1 MSARLYLLAAALLF
15 STGGAAIKATT
26 LSSWQV
32 ASLRSL
38 LAGVVLLVLLPES
51 RRGWSWRVGMAGVAY
66 AVTLVSFAV
75 ATKLTTGANAIYLQ
89 STGPLY
95 LLVIGPVFLRER
107 LRRTD
112 LWLGAAVAVG
122 MLLFYLDPAG
132 ATATAP
138 DPVRGNWYGALSG
151 LGWGVTVACLR
162 VAAREGGGS
171 SLAPVAVGNLL
182 AFVAALP
189 MAWPLETPGPVDWV
203 ALGYLGVVQIG
214 LAYWCLTRGLR
225 QVPAFAASA
234 LLLLEPAL
242 NPVWTWLLH
251 GETPSGYA
259 LAGGGVILAA
269 TLGSAWVQRDQR

>member
-1 MSARLYLLAAALLF
+1 
-15 STGGAAIKATT
+15 
-26 LSSWQV
+26 
-32 ASLRSL
+32 
-38 LAGVVLLVLLPES
+38 
-51 RRGWSWRVGMAGVAY
+51 
-66 AVTLVSFAV
+66 
-75 ATKLTTGANAIYLQ
+75 
-89 STGPLY
+89 LY

-112 LWLGAAVAVG
+112 LWLGVAVAVG
-122 MLLFYLDPAG
+122 MLFFYLDPAG

-138 DPVRGNWYGALSG
+138 DPVRGNWYGAVSG
-151 LGWGVTVACLR
+151 VGWGVTVACLR

-189 MAWPLETPGPVDWV
+189 MAWPLETPGPVDWA

-234 LLLLEPAL
+234 LLLVEPAL

-251 GETPSGYA
+251 GEAPSGYA
-259 LAGGGVILAA
+259 VAGGGIILAA
-269 TLGSAWVQRDQR
+269 TLGSAWVQRDQS

>member
-26 LSSWQV
+26 LSSWEV

-38 LAGVVLLVLLPES
+38 LAGIVLVALLPES
-51 RRGWSWRVGMAGVAY
+51 RKGWNWRVGMAGVAY

-122 MLLFYLDPAG
+122 MLFFYLDPAG

-138 DPVRGNWYGALSG
+138 EPVRGNWYGAISG
-151 LGWGVTVACLR
+151 LGWAVTVACLR
-162 VAAREGGGS
+162 VAARDGGS
-171 SLAPVAVGNLL
+171 ALAAVAVGNFL
-182 AFVAALP
+182 AFAAALP
-189 MAWPLETPGPVDWV
+189 MAWPLAMPGTVDWV
-203 ALGYLGVVQIG
+203 ALGYLGLIQIG

-225 QVPAFAASA
+225 HVPAFAASA

-251 GETPSGYA
+251 GEAPSTFA
-259 LAGGGVILAA
+259 LAGGGIILSA
-269 TLGSAWVQRDQR
+269 TLGSGWAQRE

>member
-38 LAGVVLLVLLPES
+38 LAGIVLLVLLPES
-51 RRGWSWRVGMAGVAY
+51 RKGWNWRVGMAGVAY

-95 LLVIGPVFLRER
+95 LLVIGPVFLREK

-122 MLLFYLDPAG
+122 MLFFYLDPAG
-132 ATATAP
+132 ASATAP

-162 VAAREGGGS
+162 LAARDGGS
-171 SLAPVAVGNLL
+171 SLAAVAVGNLL
-182 AFVAALP
+182 AFAAALP
-189 MAWPLETPGPVDWV
+189 MAWPLAMPGTVDWV
-203 ALGYLGVVQIG
+203 ALGYLGLIQIG

-225 QVPAFAASA
+225 HVPAFAASA
-234 LLLLEPAL
+234 LLLMEPAL

-251 GETPSGYA
+251 GEAPSQYS
-259 LAGGGVILAA
+259 LAGGTIILSA
-269 TLGSAWVQRDQR
+269 TFWNSWSGRAD

>member
-1 MSARLYLLAAALLF
+1 MYLVVAALLF

-26 LSSWQV
+26 LSSWEV

-38 LAGVVLLVLLPES
+38 VAGAVLLALLPES
-51 RRGWSWRVGMAGVAY
+51 RRGWSWKVGMAGVAY
-66 AVTLVSFAV
+66 AVTLVSFVV

-89 STGPLY
+89 ATGPLY

-112 LWLGAAVAVG
+112 LWLGVAVAAG
-122 MLLFYLDPAG
+122 MLFFYLDPAG

-151 LGWGVTVACLR
+151 LGWGLTVACLR
-162 VAAREGGGS
+162 VAARDGGS
-171 SLAPVAVGNLL
+171 SLEAVAVGNLL
-182 AFVAALP
+182 AFAAALP
-189 MAWPLETPGPVDWV
+189 MAWPLAMPGTVDWV
-203 ALGYLGVVQIG
+203 VLGYLGVIQIG

-242 NPVWTWLLH
+242 NPAWTWLLH
-251 GETPSGYA
+251 GEVPSAYA
-259 LAGGGVILAA
+259 LAGGMIILGA
-269 TLGSAWVQRDQR
+269 TYWNSRTGTSD

>member
-1 MSARLYLLAAALLF
+1 MSGRMYLVVAALLF

-26 LSSWQV
+26 LSSWEV
-32 ASLRSL
+32 AGLRSL
-38 LAGVVLLVLLPES
+38 VAGMVLLAVLPES
-51 RRGWSWRVGMAGVAY
+51 RQGWSWRVGLAGVAY
-66 AVTLVSFAV
+66 AVTLVTFVV

-89 STGPLY
+89 ATGPLY

-112 LWLGAAVAVG
+112 LWLGLAVAVG
-122 MLLFYLDPAG
+122 MMLFYLDPAG

-138 DPVRGNWYGALSG
+138 DPVRGNWWGALSG
-151 LGWGVTVACLR
+151 LGWGLTVACLR
-162 VAAREGGGS
+162 GLARAGGS
-171 SLAPVAVGNLL
+171 AVTVVAVGNLL
-182 AFVAALP
+182 AFAAALP
-189 MAWPLETPGPVDWV
+189 GAWPMEMPGWGD
-203 ALGYLGVVQIG
+203 ALAVGYMGVFQIG

-251 GETPSGYA
+251 GEAPSAYG
-259 LAGGGVILAA
+259 LAGGAIVLGA
-269 TLGSAWVQRDQR
+269 TLGSAWVGRD

>member
-38 LAGVVLLVLLPES
+38 LAGVVLLLLLPES

-95 LLVIGPVFLRER
+95 LLVIGPVFLHEK

-122 MLLFYLDPAG
+122 MSFFYLDPAG

-162 VAAREGGGS
+162 VAARDGGS
-171 SLAPVAVGNLL
+171 SLAAVAVGNLL
-182 AFVAALP
+182 AFASALP
-189 MAWPLETPGPVDWV
+189 MAWPLAMPGTVDWL
-203 ALGYLGVVQIG
+203 ALGYLGMIQIG

-251 GETPSGYA
+251 GEAPSGYA
-259 LAGGGVILAA
+259 LAGGGIILLA
-269 TLGSAWVQRDQR
+269 TLGSAWAQGD

>member
-26 LSSWQV
+26 LSSWEV

-38 LAGVVLLVLLPES
+38 LAGIVLVALLPES
-51 RRGWSWRVGMAGVAY
+51 RKGWNWRVGMAGVAY

-122 MLLFYLDPAG
+122 MLFFYLDPAG

-138 DPVRGNWYGALSG
+138 EPVRGNWYGATSG
-151 LGWGVTVACLR
+151 LGWAVTVACLR
-162 VAAREGGGS
+162 VAARDGGS
-171 SLAPVAVGNLL
+171 ALAAVAVGNFL
-182 AFVAALP
+182 AFAAALP
-189 MAWPLETPGPVDWV
+189 MAWPLAMPGTVDWV
-203 ALGYLGVVQIG
+203 ALGYLGLIQIG

-225 QVPAFAASA
+225 HVPAFAASA

-251 GETPSGYA
+251 GEAPSTFA
-259 LAGGGVILAA
+259 LAGGGIILSA
-269 TLGSAWVQRDQR
+269 TLGSGWAQRE